1 MQNKT
6 IELAGT
12 CKAEVCSPKELTE
25 AQAMIEV
32 EKIKARKEIALVALR
47 EVSVHGLVE
56 ESKEELFIKMVER
69 LQDRLIK

>member
-1 MQNKT
+1 MGKKEVYMQNKM
-6 IELAGT
+6 I
-12 CKAEVCSPKELTE
+12 ELTE
-25 AQAMIEV
+25 AQAMVEV

-56 ESKEELFIKMVER
+56 EGKEEIFIKMVER